1 VVSHPRRDNLS
12 VSRHRFHGDPARFEA
27 IARFIDD
34 RYGRSVTFVA
44 DVAGGQ
50 GMLTRILRKQYNY
63 DAEVVDPRGW
73 ALRGVPVRQEAFTS
87 DLAMFYDLVIGLHPD
102 EALPAVVEAALHR
115 PAVIVPCCNFFDQTH
130 RLGRDDLL
138 KAIER
143 RLIRGRVHVERRTF
157 DFRGPFNIALVTE
170 PNA

>member
-1 VVSHPRRDNLS
+1 

-27 IARFIDD
+27 VARFVDAQ
-34 RYGRSVTFVA
+34 YARSVAFVA

-73 ALRGVPVRQEAFTS
+73 TLRGVPVRQEMFS
-87 DLAMFYDLVIGLHPD
+87 SELATFYDLVIGLHPD

-115 PAVIVPCCNFFDQTH
+115 PAIIVPCCNFFDTTR

-138 KAIER
+138 EAIER
-143 RLIRGRVHVERRTF
+143 RLTDGRVRVQRHTLE
-157 DFRGPFNIALVTE
+157 FRGPFNIALVTDPAGADE
-170 PNA
+170 NGPQPGG